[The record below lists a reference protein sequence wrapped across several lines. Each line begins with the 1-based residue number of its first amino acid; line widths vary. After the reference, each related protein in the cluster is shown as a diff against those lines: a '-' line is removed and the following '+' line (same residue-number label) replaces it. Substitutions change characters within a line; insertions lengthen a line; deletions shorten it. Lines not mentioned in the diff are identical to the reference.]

1 MYHRLGRWDDPST
14 TYATLDDSYIESVW
28 WVFSQLNTKGLVYQ
42 GFKSMP
48 YCPRCATPLSNFE
61 VNDGYKDD
69 VPDPSVFAK
78 FGLKSEATTSLL
90 AWTTTPWTLPA
101 NAALAVDAKAEYV
114 TVELTSDGDGW
125 KKGERLILAKKRLEA
140 LELRKAAYTVVSTQK
155 GSDLVGAEYE
165 PLFSYATITDEEA
178 KTAWRVYEDA
188 SVSLDDG
195 TGILHVAPR
204 YGETDLELGQMVA
217 AMKPYA
223 GMFFKEADQ
232 HIIADLTKAGRI
244 FAAETFEHTYP
255 FCWRCET
262 PLLYFAMPSWFIAVS
277 QIRDKLVKSG
287 EETTWIPGHVKKGRF
302 VKWLEGARDWAVSR
316 NRFWG
321 APIPI
326 WQCDDGHNT
335 VVGSLDE
342 LKKLAGLTKI
352 EDLHRPGIDEVT
364 LACSEC
370 GKEAKRIE
378 EVFDCWFESGSMP
391 YGQDHYPFEHKA
403 EFDASFPADFVCE
416 AIEQVHLW
424 FYTLHVLA
432 VAMFEKPA
440 YQNIVATGLI
450 LGADGRKLSKRL
462 RNYPPVEEV
471 FAEYGADVLRYF
483 ILESPLM
490 SAGDTRL
497 SNDALRDVARNI
509 FMTLWNVHSF
519 FTMYAEIDKWK
530 PNSKLQTPDSDN
542 VLDQWMLARLAEV
555 TKETTKQADAYHIAR
570 ATRPLRDL
578 IDDLSNWY
586 VRRSRRRFWKSEDDN
601 DKAQA
606 YSTLHFV
613 LVRMCQLL
621 APWSPFISDKLWRE
635 LTEGMDVPASVHL
648 SDWPESGTP
657 DKKVIEAML
666 TARTAVNEGLSL
678 RATAGIK
685 VRQPLAEAMLTV
697 TDELSD
703 GLLQIVADELNVKKV
718 TQKKGS
724 EQAIKL
730 DTKLTH
736 ELQQEGMVRDLV
748 RTIQAARKST
758 GLEVDDRITLVLGTA
773 SKDLKEAAEAFSDL
787 IQQETLATSLKVT
800 EPGESVPV
808 KLGDAT
814 VTIDLAKD

>member
-1 MYHRLGRWDDPST
+1 
-14 TYATLDDSYIESVW
+14 
-28 WVFSQLNTKGLVYQ
+28 
-42 GFKSMP
+42 
-48 YCPRCATPLSNFE
+48 
-61 VNDGYKDD
+61 
-69 VPDPSVFAK
+69 
-78 FGLKSEATTSLL
+78 
-90 AWTTTPWTLPA
+90 
-101 NAALAVDAKAEYV
+101 
-114 TVELTSDGDGW
+114 
-125 KKGERLILAKKRLEA
+125 
-140 LELRKAAYTVVSTQK
+140 
-155 GSDLVGAEYE
+155 
-165 PLFSYATITDEEA
+165 
-178 KTAWRVYEDA
+178 
-188 SVSLDDG
+188 
-195 TGILHVAPR
+195 
-204 YGETDLELGQMVA
+204 
-217 AMKPYA
+217 
-223 GMFFKEADQ
+223 
-232 HIIADLTKAGRI
+232 
-244 FAAETFEHTYP
+244 
-255 FCWRCET
+255 
-262 PLLYFAMPSWFIAVS
+262 
-277 QIRDKLVKSG
+277 
-287 EETTWIPGHVKKGRF
+287 
-302 VKWLEGARDWAVSR
+302 
-316 NRFWG
+316 
-321 APIPI
+321 
-326 WQCDDGHNT
+326 
-335 VVGSLDE
+335 
-342 LKKLAGLTKI
+342 
-352 EDLHRPGIDEVT
+352 
-364 LACSEC
+364 
-370 GKEAKRIE
+370 
-378 EVFDCWFESGSMP
+378 MP